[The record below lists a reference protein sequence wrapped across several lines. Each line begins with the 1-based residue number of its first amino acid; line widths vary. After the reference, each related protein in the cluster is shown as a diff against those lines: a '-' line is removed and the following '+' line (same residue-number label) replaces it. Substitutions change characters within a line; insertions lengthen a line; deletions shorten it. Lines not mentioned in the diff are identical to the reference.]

1 MDDKKNEAKP
11 ISMGIG
17 KLADRNNEFVRKF
30 RWTLEGNGLESDFIK
45 KVKFYFEL
53 NHIHIE
59 AYEILRN
66 NRISIDEW
74 LERDLSKESLLFTT
88 YDASGNPIYSY
99 KLDVLYPFSSCSEF
113 DYNYSDISTK
123 LVKLHYKY
131 IEKTI
136 HMKQDIS
143 DFDEK

>member
-1 MDDKKNEAKP
+1 MDDETKS

-45 KVKFYFEL
+45 KVKFSFDLKRIY
-53 NHIHIE
+53 IE

-66 NRISIDEW
+66 NRIAIDEW
-74 LERDLSKESLLFTT
+74 SERNLSNESLLFTT
-88 YDASGNPIYSY
+88 YDGYGNAIYSY
-99 KLDVLYPFSSCSEF
+99 KLNGLKLYSSESDF
-113 DYNYSDISTK
+113 DYSNSDISTK
-123 LVKLHYKY
+123 NVTVLYRR